1 MNFTNEQ
8 IEEIEN
14 LAGINYTVRQ
24 IAMYF
29 DIPVNELQKQF
40 DNKESVFRYHY
51 DRGRLISQ
59 AKVDM
64 DLLTSAQ
71 GGNMTAKQQFEK
83 IRQTRHFENLRDQMF
98 QHD

>member
-14 LAGINYTVRQ
+14 LAGINYTVKQ